1 MSPKKI
7 CRIKNSLKFY
17 LRHIKLVRANLRKST
32 LSKIYTFL
40 KYYIDFFNNKKV
52 IIGLSLSVT
61 YPRKIIPNKKIY
73 IKQTY

>member
-17 LRHIKLVRANLRKST
+17 LRRIKLVRANLRKPT

-40 KYYIDFFNNKKV
+40 KSYIDIFNNKFS
-52 IIGLSLSVT
+52 SLKIVEQN
-61 YPRKIIPNKKIY
+61 RKIENPLG
-73 IKQTY
+73 

>member
-17 LRHIKLVRANLRKST
+17 LRHIKLVVSNRVKPT

-40 KYYIDFFNNKKV
+40 KSYIDIFNNKFS
-52 IIGLSLSVT
+52 SLKIVEQN
-61 YPRKIIPNKKIY
+61 RKIENPLG
-73 IKQTY
+73 